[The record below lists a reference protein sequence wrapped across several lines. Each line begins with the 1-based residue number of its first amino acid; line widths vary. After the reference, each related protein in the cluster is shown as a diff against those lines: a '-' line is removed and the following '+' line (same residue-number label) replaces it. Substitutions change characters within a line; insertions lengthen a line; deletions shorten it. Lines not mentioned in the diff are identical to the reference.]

1 MEHSNLQKSEK
12 GNVNLAS
19 RTLKFLQI
27 KSEQTDPLL
36 HYSYESTIC
45 SLALPFLL
53 IVVCSPSRESEQGRP
68 SELTAPAVGGHA
80 GVGEVAVE
88 HQGADAPAW
97 GCSTRLEA
105 ARSGLATETSDCCGC
120 CSGGSASRRLA
131 DRRKAWEGAHGLPA
145 AGHGCRRLQEK
156 ERRR

>member
-1 MEHSNLQKSEK
+1 MPYYRSTAYIISQGFQKFLIYYFTIFLLITTNFKVDHSNLQKSEK
-12 GNVNLAS
+12 ENVNLTS

-36 HYSYESTIC
+36 HYSYESTVC

-53 IVVCSPSRESEQGRP
+53 IVARSPSRESEQGRP

-88 HQGADAPAW
+88 HQGADAHA
-97 GCSTRLEA
+97 
-105 ARSGLATETSDCCGC
+105 
-120 CSGGSASRRLA
+120 
-131 DRRKAWEGAHGLPA
+131 
-145 AGHGCRRLQEK
+145 
-156 ERRR
+156 